1 VVDQF
6 DLSTLA
12 TRNCCMEYL
21 KKAPPSSATDRLQ
34 IQETVSQ
41 ILGEIERDGTDAIRR
56 YSAKF
61 DGWDPP
67 SFRVSPAQ
75 ISEAAA
81 HVDPEL
87 RAQIEFSRLQVE
99 RFARLQRASLIDFQA
114 ETLPGVTLGQKQ
126 IPVNS
131 VGSYVPGGN
140 YPLIASALMTIVVPK
155 VAGVPRVVAVAP
167 PQKGA
172 MAINQIQLLAM
183 ADSGADE
190 ILVLGGV
197 QALGALA
204 FGLEDSPPT
213 DPVDMIVGP
222 GNAYVAEAKRQL
234 YGRVGIDLQAG
245 PTEILVLAD
254 ASADPRLVAAD
265 LLGQA
270 EHGVT
275 SPAIAVTDS
284 REMGQAI
291 LNEVER
297 LLTWW
302 PTAAVAGMAWRN
314 RGEVMVCAD
323 PEEMVRVAD
332 QIASEHVEV
341 QTADP
346 KWFLARLT
354 NYGSLFLGAN
364 ATVVYGDKG
373 IGTNHVLPTGRAA
386 RYTGGLWV
394 GKFLKTVTWQ
404 IVTDAGNEKVAPTMA
419 AIAEAENMKGHAL
432 TARMRMENEEGSGL
446 NPGR

>member
-1 VVDQF
+1 LV
-6 DLSTLA
+6 
-12 TRNCCMEYL
+12 
-21 KKAPPSSATDRLQ
+21 
-34 IQETVSQ
+34 
-41 ILGEIERDGTDAIRR
+41 
-56 YSAKF
+56 
-61 DGWDPP
+61 
-67 SFRVSPAQ
+67 
-75 ISEAAA
+75 
-81 HVDPEL
+81 
-87 RAQIEFSRLQVE
+87 
-99 RFARLQRASLIDFQA
+99 DFQV

-126 IPVNS
+126 IPVNA

-140 YPLIASALMTIVVPK
+140 YPLIASALMTIMVPK

-172 MAINQIQLLAM
+172 MTMNQVQLLAM
-183 ADSGADE
+183 AKSGADE

-204 FGLEDSPPT
+204 FGVEDSPPV

-234 YGRVGIDLQAG
+234 FGRVGIDLLAG

-254 ASADPRLVAAD
+254 AAADPQLVAAD

-270 EHGVT
+270 EHGTT
-275 SPAIAVTDS
+275 SPAIVVTDS
-284 REMGQAI
+284 RELGQAVI
-291 LNEVER
+291 NEVEG
-297 LLTWW
+297 LLKRW
-302 PTAAVAGMAWRN
+302 PTAAIAGAAWRN
-314 RGEVMVCAD
+314 LGEVIACAD
-323 PEEMVRVAD
+323 ADEMVRIAD
-332 QIASEHVEV
+332 QIACEHVEV
-341 QTADP
+341 HTTDP
-346 KWFLARLT
+346 KWFLRRLT

-404 IVTDAGNEKVAPTMA
+404 IVTDAGNAQVAPTMA

-432 TARMRMENEEGSGL
+432 TARMRIEKESLL
-446 NPGR
+446 NPGE

>member
-1 VVDQF
+1 
-6 DLSTLA
+6 
-12 TRNCCMEYL
+12 MEHL
-21 KKAPPSSATDRLQ
+21 KKALPPSDADRFQ
-34 IQETVSQ
+34 IQETVSG
-41 ILGEIERDGTDAIRR
+41 ILADVERNGTDAIRR

-61 DGWDPP
+61 DGWNPP
-67 SFRVSPAQ
+67 SFRVSPTQ
-75 ISEAAA
+75 IREAEEQ
-81 HVDPEL
+81 VDSKL
-87 RAQIEFSRLQVE
+87 KAQIEFSRSQVE
-99 RFARLQRASLIDFQA
+99 RFAGLQRASLIDFQV

-172 MAINQIQLLAM
+172 MAINQVQLLAM
-183 ADSGADE
+183 AKSGADE

-197 QALGALA
+197 QAFCALA
-204 FGLEDSPPT
+204 FGLEDSPPVE
-213 DPVDMIVGP
+213 PVDMIVGP

-270 EHGVT
+270 EHGPT
-275 SPAIAVTDS
+275 SPAIVVTDS
-284 REMGQAI
+284 REQGQAI
-291 LNEVER
+291 LREVEN
-297 LLTWW
+297 LLKWW
-302 PTAAVAGMAWRN
+302 PTAAVAGAAWQN
-314 RGEVMVCAD
+314 RGEVIVCAD
-323 PEEMVRVAD
+323 AEEMARIAD

-346 KWFLARLT
+346 KWFLDRLT

-404 IVTDAGNEKVAPTMA
+404 IVTEAGNAEVAPTMA

-432 TARMRMENEEGSGL
+432 TARMRIESEKESLFNSG
-446 NPGR
+446 R

>member
-1 VVDQF
+1 
-6 DLSTLA
+6 
-12 TRNCCMEYL
+12 MEYL
-21 KKAPPSSATDRLQ
+21 KKASPPSALDHQ
-34 IQETVSQ
+34 QVQETVSQ
-41 ILGEIERDGTDAIRR
+41 ILAEIERDGTDAIRR

-67 SFRVSPAQ
+67 SFRVSSAQ
-75 ISEAAA
+75 IREAEDR
-81 HVDPEL
+81 VDSNL
-87 RAQIEFSRLQVE
+87 QKQIEFSRLQVE
-99 RFARLQRASLIDFQA
+99 RFARLQRASLVDFQV

-126 IPVNS
+126 IPVNA

-167 PQKGA
+167 PQRGA
-172 MAINQIQLLAM
+172 TAMNQVQLLTM
-183 ADSGADE
+183 ARSGADE

-204 FGLEDSPPT
+204 FGFEDSPSIE
-213 DPVDMIVGP
+213 PVDMIVGP

-270 EHGVT
+270 EHGTT
-275 SPAIAVTDS
+275 SPAIVVTDS
-284 REMGQAI
+284 REQGQAI
-291 LNEVER
+291 VNEVES
-297 LLTWW
+297 LLKRW
-302 PTAAVAGMAWRN
+302 PTAAIAGEAWRN
-314 RGEVMVCAD
+314 RGEVIVCAD
-323 PEEMVRVAD
+323 ADEMAGVAD
-332 QIASEHVEV
+332 HIACEHVEV
-341 QTADP
+341 QTTDP
-346 KWFLARLT
+346 QWFLRRLT

-404 IVTDAGNEKVAPTMA
+404 MVTDAGNAEVAPTMA
-419 AIAEAENMKGHAL
+419 AIAEAENMKGHAI
-432 TARMRMENEEGSGL
+432 TAQMRIKTKKENL
-446 NPGR
+446 

>member
-1 VVDQF
+1 
-6 DLSTLA
+6 
-12 TRNCCMEYL
+12 MEYL
-21 KKAPPSSATDRLQ
+21 KKAPPPSGVDRLQ
-34 IQETVSQ
+34 IQKIVSE
-41 ILGEIERDGTDAIRR
+41 ILTDIERDGTDAIRR

-75 ISEAAA
+75 IREAEDR
-81 HVDPEL
+81 VDSKL

-99 RFARLQRASLIDFQA
+99 RFARLQRASLVDFQV

-126 IPVNS
+126 IPVNA

-155 VAGVPRVVAVAP
+155 VAGVPRVVAAAP
-167 PQKGA
+167 PQKGS
-172 MAINQIQLLAM
+172 MTMNEVQLLAM
-183 ADSGADE
+183 AQSGADE

-204 FGLEDSPPT
+204 FGIEDSPPL

-270 EHGVT
+270 EHGAT
-275 SPAIAVTDS
+275 SPAIVVTDS

-291 LNEVER
+291 LNEVES
-297 LLTWW
+297 LLKWW
-302 PTAAVAGMAWRN
+302 PTAAVAGAAWRN
-314 RGEVMVCAD
+314 RGEVIICAD
-323 PEEMVRVAD
+323 TEEMVRVAD

-346 KWFLARLT
+346 KWFLQRLS

-404 IVTDAGNEKVAPTMA
+404 IVTEAGNVEVAPTMA
-419 AIAEAENMKGHAL
+419 DIADAENMKGHAL
-432 TARMRMENEEGSGL
+432 TARMRIDKKSALKTG
-446 NPGR
+446 P

>member
-1 VVDQF
+1 
-6 DLSTLA
+6 
-12 TRNCCMEYL
+12 MEYL
-21 KKAPPSSATDRLQ
+21 KKAPPTSSVDRLE
-34 IQETVSQ
+34 IQNTVSM
-41 ILGEIERDGTDAIRR
+41 ILAEIERDGTDAIRR

-61 DGWDPP
+61 DGWNPP

-75 ISEAAA
+75 ISEAEDR
-81 HVDPEL
+81 VDPKL
-87 RAQIEFSRLQVE
+87 RAHIEFSRLQVE
-99 RFARLQRASLIDFQA
+99 RFAKLQRASLIDFQA

-155 VAGVPRVVAVAP
+155 VAGVPRVVAAAP
-167 PQKGA
+167 PQKGSTT
-172 MAINQIQLLAM
+172 MNQVQLLAM
-183 ADSGADE
+183 AQSGADE
-190 ILVLGGV
+190 IFILGGV

-204 FGLEDSPPT
+204 FGIEDSPPL

-234 YGRVGIDLQAG
+234 YGRVGIDIQAG

-254 ASADPRLVAAD
+254 SSADPRLVAAD

-270 EHGVT
+270 EHGPT

-284 REMGQAI
+284 RELGLAI
-291 LNEVER
+291 LDAVES
-297 LLTWW
+297 LLRQW
-302 PTAAVAGMAWRN
+302 PTAAVAGAAWRN
-314 RGEVMVCAD
+314 RGEVIVCAGPD
-323 PEEMVRVAD
+323 EMARVAD

-341 QTADP
+341 QTRDP
-346 KWFLARLT
+346 KWFLRRLT

-404 IVTDAGNEKVAPTMA
+404 IVTDAGNAEVAPTMA

-432 TARMRMENEEGSGL
+432 TAQMRIDKESIDTN
-446 NPGR
+446 

>member
-1 VVDQF
+1 
-6 DLSTLA
+6 
-12 TRNCCMEYL
+12 MEYL
-21 KKAPPSSATDRLQ
+21 KKAELNSASDRLQ
-34 IQETVSQ
+34 IQQTVSE
-41 ILGEIERDGTDAIRR
+41 ILAEIERDGTKAIRR

-67 SFRVSPAQ
+67 SFRVSAAQ
-75 ISEAAA
+75 IREAEEC
-81 HVDPEL
+81 VDPKL

-99 RFARLQRASLIDFQA
+99 RFARLQRASLVDFQV

-126 IPVNS
+126 IPVNA

-172 MAINQIQLLAM
+172 ARINQVQLLAM
-183 ADSGADE
+183 AKSGADE

-197 QALGALA
+197 QALAALA
-204 FGLEDSPPT
+204 FGLEDSPPV
-213 DPVDMIVGP
+213 DPVAMIVGA

-234 YGRVGIDLQAG
+234 FGRVGIDLLAG

-270 EHGVT
+270 EHGTT
-275 SPAIAVTDS
+275 SPAIVVTDS
-284 REMGQAI
+284 RELGQAV
-291 LNEVER
+291 LKEVER
-297 LLTWW
+297 LLKEW
-302 PTAAVAGMAWRN
+302 PTAAVAGVAWRD
-314 RGEVMVCAD
+314 RGEVIVCAD
-323 PEEMVRVAD
+323 ADEMADVAD

-341 QTADP
+341 QTTDP
-346 KWFLARLT
+346 NWFLRRLT

-373 IGTNHVLPTGRAA
+373 IGTNHVLPTAKAA

-404 IVTDAGNEKVAPTMA
+404 TVTDAGNAEVAPTMA
-419 AIAEAENMKGHAL
+419 AIADAENMKGHAL
-432 TARMRMENEEGSGL
+432 TARMRIEGEKESLLDSG
-446 NPGR
+446 R

>member
-1 VVDQF
+1 
-6 DLSTLA
+6 
-12 TRNCCMEYL
+12 
-21 KKAPPSSATDRLQ
+21 
-34 IQETVSQ
+34 
-41 ILGEIERDGTDAIRR
+41 
-56 YSAKF
+56 
-61 DGWDPP
+61 
-67 SFRVSPAQ
+67 
-75 ISEAAA
+75 
-81 HVDPEL
+81 
-87 RAQIEFSRLQVE
+87 
-99 RFARLQRASLIDFQA
+99 
-114 ETLPGVTLGQKQ
+114 
-126 IPVNS
+126 
-131 VGSYVPGGN
+131 
-140 YPLIASALMTIVVPK
+140 MTIVVPK

-167 PQKGA
+167 PQKGTMA
-172 MAINQIQLLAM
+172 MNQVQLLAM
-183 ADSGADE
+183 AKSGADE

-197 QALGALA
+197 QAFCALA
-204 FGLEDSPPT
+204 FGLEDSPPV

-270 EHGVT
+270 EHGTT
-275 SPAIAVTDS
+275 SPAIVVTDS
-284 REMGQAI
+284 REQGQAI
-291 LNEVER
+291 LSEVEN
-297 LLTWW
+297 LLKWW
-302 PTAAVAGMAWRN
+302 PTAAVAGAAWRN
-314 RGEVMVCAD
+314 RGEVIVCED
-323 PEEMVRVAD
+323 TEEMARIAD

-346 KWFLARLT
+346 KWFLDRLT

-404 IVTDAGNEKVAPTMA
+404 TVTEAGNATVAPTMA

-432 TARMRMENEEGSGL
+432 TARMRIESEKESLFRGERG
-446 NPGR
+446 G

>member
-1 VVDQF
+1 
-6 DLSTLA
+6 
-12 TRNCCMEYL
+12 MEYL
-21 KKAPPSSATDRLQ
+21 KKAELNSASDRLQ
-34 IQETVSQ
+34 IQQTVSE
-41 ILGEIERDGTDAIRR
+41 ILAEIERDGTKAIRR

-67 SFRVSPAQ
+67 SFRVSAAQ
-75 ISEAAA
+75 ISEAEER
-81 HVDPEL
+81 VDPKL
-87 RAQIEFSRLQVE
+87 QAQIEFSRLQVE
-99 RFARLQRASLIDFQA
+99 RFARLQRASLVDFQV

-126 IPVNS
+126 IPVNA

-167 PQKGA
+167 PQKGSA
-172 MAINQIQLLAM
+172 RINQVQLLAM
-183 ADSGADE
+183 AKSGADE

-197 QALGALA
+197 QALAALA
-204 FGLEDSPPT
+204 FGLEDSPPV
-213 DPVDMIVGP
+213 DPVAMIVGA

-234 YGRVGIDLQAG
+234 FGRVGIDLLAG

-270 EHGVT
+270 EHGTT
-275 SPAIAVTDS
+275 SPAIVVTDS
-284 REMGQAI
+284 RELGQAV
-291 LNEVER
+291 LKEVER
-297 LLTWW
+297 LLKEW
-302 PTAAVAGMAWRN
+302 PTAAVAGMAWRD
-314 RGEVMVCAD
+314 RGEVIVCAD
-323 PEEMVRVAD
+323 ADEMADVAD

-341 QTADP
+341 QTRDP
-346 KWFLARLT
+346 NWFLRRLT

-373 IGTNHVLPTGRAA
+373 IGTNHVLPTAKAA

-404 IVTDAGNEKVAPTMA
+404 TVTDAGNAEVAPTMA
-419 AIAEAENMKGHAL
+419 AIADAENMRGHAL
-432 TARMRMENEEGSGL
+432 TARMRIKGEKESLLDSG
-446 NPGR
+446 R

>member
-1 VVDQF
+1 
-6 DLSTLA
+6 
-12 TRNCCMEYL
+12 MEYL
-21 KKAPPSSATDRLQ
+21 KKAPPPSASDHLQ

-41 ILGEIERDGTDAIRR
+41 ILGEIEREGTDAIRR

-61 DGWDPP
+61 DGWNPP

-81 HVDPEL
+81 RVDPKL

-99 RFARLQRASLIDFQA
+99 RFAELQRASLIDFQA

-172 MAINQIQLLAM
+172 MAINQVQLLTM
-183 ADSGADE
+183 AESGADE

-254 ASADPRLVAAD
+254 ASADPGLVAAD

-284 REMGQAI
+284 RELGQAI
-291 LNEVER
+291 LMKSSAF
-297 LLTWW
+297 LTWW
-302 PTAAVAGMAWRN
+302 PTAAVAGAAWRS
-314 RGEVMVCAD
+314 RGEVIVCED
-323 PEEMVRVAD
+323 SKRWS
-332 QIASEHVEV
+332 ASR
-341 QTADP
+341 TKLPASTS
-346 KWFLARLT
+346 KFKRRT
-354 NYGSLFLGAN
+354 RNGSWSA
-364 ATVVYGDKG
+364 
-373 IGTNHVLPTGRAA
+373 
-386 RYTGGLWV
+386 
-394 GKFLKTVTWQ
+394 
-404 IVTDAGNEKVAPTMA
+404 
-419 AIAEAENMKGHAL
+419 
-432 TARMRMENEEGSGL
+432 
-446 NPGR
+446 